1 MRVQSLSRSAARRQR
16 QQHTQRRMFLEQLER
31 REVLTGL
38 PPAVVNDSFTL
49 NPDETLTIDAP
60 GILAN
65 DTDTEGDTMSAVLFS
80 GPQHGT
86 LSLDLDGSFTYTPD
100 AGYTGLDSFIYRADD
115 GSSLSG
121 LAAVTLRIESNGAPV
136 AGDDN
141 FNMAEGTV
149 LTIGAPGV
157 LTNDSDPDGDALS
170 AVLVSGPTNGILTLN
185 ADGSFEYTPNADFTG
200 ADSFTY
206 TANDG
211 SASSS
216 EATVTINVNNVN
228 TIPVAGNDTFTVDE
242 DTTLT
247 ADAAGGVMAN
257 DSDADGDLL
266 TASVIS
272 GPTHGVLTLNADGSF
287 NYTPEE
293 NFNGIDGFSYVVN
306 DGTTDSDVAT
316 VTINV
321 NPVND
326 LPIAVND
333 EYTTDEDQ
341 TLTISA
347 PGMLENDTDAE
358 NDPLT
363 SILVSGPANGTLI
376 ANADGSFTYTP
387 NADFN
392 GVDGFSYKVSDG
404 SGESDVAT
412 VTINVTSINDAPTSV
427 DDSYTTDEDTTL
439 TIAATG
445 VLANDTDIEGDS
457 LTATLVTGPSNG
469 TVTLN
474 ADGSFEYIPNA
485 NFNGTDTFTYTAA
498 DASANSAEATVTIT
512 INPVN
517 DAPTTAEDAYETQ
530 EDTTL
535 SIPAPGVLTN
545 DSDLEGDA
553 MSASLVSGPS
563 NGTLTLNADGSFD
576 YTPNANFNG
585 SDSFVYRAS
594 DGSAESADTIV
605 NINVTA
611 VNDAPTAT
619 DDLYA
624 TQEDTALTVDAA
636 TGVLAN
642 DSDLEGDAMTAI
654 LVSGPASGSVTLNPD
669 GSFVYTPTA
678 DFNGTDSFTY
688 KVSDGSA
695 ESAEATVTINVNSVN
710 DAPVAV
716 NDEYATDEDVPLTIA
731 APGILTNDT
740 DIDGDALSAVMVSGP
755 TNGTVIVNPDGS
767 FTYTPNAD
775 FNGTDGFSYQ
785 VSDGAELS
793 DVATVTIDVCPVN
806 DAPSAVDDAYATD
819 EDTLLSIAAPGVL
832 TNDTDPD
839 GDPLSAI
846 LVSGPANGTLTLNA
860 DGSFDYAPNA
870 DFNGTDSFVYKTGD
884 GSTESGEATV
894 TITVNPVNDAPS
906 ATDDAYSTVE
916 DTALTIDAPGVL
928 GNDADPEG
936 DPLSAAVVDSPT
948 NGTLTMNSDGSFT
961 YTPNAD
967 FNGTD
972 TFTYKASDGTAESG
986 LATVTITVNPVND
999 APSAADDA
1007 YSTDEDTAM
1016 TIDAPGVLG
1025 NDADPEGDPLSA
1037 TVVDSPTNG
1046 TLTMNSDGSFTYT
1059 PNADFSG
1066 TDTKT

>member
-1 MRVQSLSRSAARRQR
+1 
-16 QQHTQRRMFLEQLER
+16 
-31 REVLTGL
+31 
-38 PPAVVNDSFTL
+38 
-49 NPDETLTIDAP
+49 
-60 GILAN
+60 
-65 DTDTEGDTMSAVLFS
+65 
-80 GPQHGT
+80 
-86 LSLDLDGSFTYTPD
+86 
-100 AGYTGLDSFIYRADD
+100 
-115 GSSLSG
+115 
-121 LAAVTLRIESNGAPV
+121 
-136 AGDDN
+136 
-141 FNMAEGTV
+141 
-149 LTIGAPGV
+149 
-157 LTNDSDPDGDALS
+157 
-170 AVLVSGPTNGILTLN
+170 
-185 ADGSFEYTPNADFTG
+185 
-200 ADSFTY
+200 
-206 TANDG
+206 
-211 SASSS
+211 
-216 EATVTINVNNVN
+216 
-228 TIPVAGNDTFTVDE
+228 
-242 DTTLT
+242 
-247 ADAAGGVMAN
+247 MAN

-485 NFNGTDTFTYTAA
+485 NFHGTDTFTYTAA

-624 TQEDTALTVDAA
+624 TQEDTALTVDA
-636 TGVLAN
+636 
-642 DSDLEGDAMTAI
+642 S
-654 LVSGPASGSVTLNPD
+654 PACW
-669 GSFVYTPTA
+669 PTIRTWK
-678 DFNGTDSFTY
+678 GM
-688 KVSDGSA
+688 
-695 ESAEATVTINVNSVN
+695 
-710 DAPVAV
+710 P
-716 NDEYATDEDVPLTIA
+716 
-731 APGILTNDT
+731 
-740 DIDGDALSAVMVSGP
+740 
-755 TNGTVIVNPDGS
+755 
-767 FTYTPNAD
+767 
-775 FNGTDGFSYQ
+775 
-785 VSDGAELS
+785 
-793 DVATVTIDVCPVN
+793 
-806 DAPSAVDDAYATD
+806 
-819 EDTLLSIAAPGVL
+819 
-832 TNDTDPD
+832 
-839 GDPLSAI
+839 
-846 LVSGPANGTLTLNA
+846 
-860 DGSFDYAPNA
+860 
-870 DFNGTDSFVYKTGD
+870 
-884 GSTESGEATV
+884 
-894 TITVNPVNDAPS
+894 
-906 ATDDAYSTVE
+906 
-916 DTALTIDAPGVL
+916 
-928 GNDADPEG
+928 
-936 DPLSAAVVDSPT
+936 
-948 NGTLTMNSDGSFT
+948 
-961 YTPNAD
+961 
-967 FNGTD
+967 
-972 TFTYKASDGTAESG
+972 
-986 LATVTITVNPVND
+986 
-999 APSAADDA
+999 
-1007 YSTDEDTAM
+1007 
-1016 TIDAPGVLG
+1016 
-1025 NDADPEGDPLSA
+1025 
-1037 TVVDSPTNG
+1037 
-1046 TLTMNSDGSFTYT
+1046 
-1059 PNADFSG
+1059 
-1066 TDTKT
+1066 